1 LISQQ
6 AVWVNIGM
14 SANDLGG
21 RIMEMLKRAMVLLF
35 VLAMAVSITACG
47 DKEEAADTGGTT
59 DMGTS
64 VVFHMGGG
72 LTQKSPQYKAL
83 EDFKQEVYEKSEGTI
98 DIQLDLSG
106 ALGTDREIIEG
117 VMNGSIAMMHM
128 ADISI
133 GTVITELG
141 YVNLPYLFPTREDAE
156 TYYLY
161 GWIGEA
167 YKKTMAE
174 NGMRALGQLLEG
186 DFRWMTNSKHSIQTP
201 DDLKN
206 LKIRVV
212 ESPMY
217 IEFFKKIGTNPIGMS
232 VSEVAPALQQG
243 VIDGQ
248 DNGPLNTY
256 FYGFY
261 DFQKY
266 LTKTNHAYAA
276 NMWVI
281 NEDTFQSLSEA
292 QQKVLTEC
300 ADKYTAL
307 AYEYQLEAIDGFCD
321 EMAEA
326 GTELLDSTPE
336 LDAFLKVAAVE
347 VWKDESITGPYDQ
360 EVMQQ
365 ILRDFAVN

>member
-1 LISQQ
+1 MKT
-6 AVWVNIGM
+6 A
-14 SANDLGG
+14 
-21 RIMEMLKRAMVLLF
+21 KKVLALLL
-35 VLAMAVSITACG
+35 VLAMALSMAACG
-47 DKEEAADTGGTT
+47 GGEKAPESNG
-59 DMGTS
+59 DASAMGEK

-83 EDFKQEVYEKSEGTI
+83 EAFKAEVFEKSEGTI

-106 ALGTDREIIEG
+106 ALGTDREVIEG
-117 VMNGSIAMMHM
+117 VMNGSVAMMHM

-141 YVNLPYLFPTREDAE
+141 YVNLPYLFPTREAAE
-156 TYYLY
+156 KYYLY

-167 YKKTMAE
+167 YKAKLAE
-174 NGMRALGQLLEG
+174 NDMLVLGQLLEG
-186 DFRWMTNSKHSIQTP
+186 DFRWMTNSKHAIQTP

-206 LKIRVV
+206 LKMRVV

-217 IEFFKKIGTNPIGMS
+217 VKFFKTIGTNPVGMS
-232 VSEVAPALQQG
+232 VSEVASALQQG

-261 DFQKY
+261 EFQKY

-276 NMWVI
+276 NMLVI
-281 NEDTFQSLSEA
+281 NKGTFEALSEA

-307 AYEYQLEAIDGFCD
+307 AYQYQLEAIGGFCD
-321 EMAEA
+321 EMAAA
-326 GTELLDSTPE
+326 GTELLDTTPE
-336 LDAFLKVAAVE
+336 LDSFLKKAAVE
-347 VWKDESITGPYDQ
+347 VWKDESITGAYDQ
-360 EVMQQ
+360 EVMQR
-365 ILRDFAVN
+365 ILKEFAVE